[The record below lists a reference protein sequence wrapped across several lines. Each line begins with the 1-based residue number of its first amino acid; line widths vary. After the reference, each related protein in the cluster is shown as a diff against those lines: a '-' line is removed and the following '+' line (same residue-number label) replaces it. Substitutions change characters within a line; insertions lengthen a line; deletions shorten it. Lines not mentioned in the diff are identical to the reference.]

1 MCGQIARAVQ
11 RMVFEQ
17 ATIKVVQERQFGE
30 LRAVIEQVLGPDR
43 VIKFLKA
50 LDGRGLQVRNFDEIL
65 AAKVIDS
72 VAGVKAGTAES
83 LYRALPVSDQAQLR
97 EFYLSR
103 IEEVDSAL
111 RVKFRKVYQY
121 S

>member
-1 MCGQIARAVQ
+1 MG
-11 RMVFEQ
+11 FEQ
-17 ATIKVVQERQFGE
+17 ATIKVVKEREFGE
-30 LRAVIEQVLGPDR
+30 LKAVIEQALAPEKIV
-43 VIKFLKA
+43 KYLKA
-50 LDGRGLQVRNFDEIL
+50 LDSRGLQVRNLDGIL
-65 AAKVIDS
+65 AAQVIDS
-72 VAGVKAGTAES
+72 VAEVKTGTAKS
-83 LYRALPVSDQAQLR
+83 LYSALPISDQAQLR

>member
-1 MCGQIARAVQ
+1 MA
-11 RMVFEQ
+11 FEQ
-17 ATIKVVQERQFGE
+17 ATIKVVKEGEFGE
-30 LRAVIEQVLGPDR
+30 LKAIIEQVLAPER
-43 VIKFLKA
+43 VVKFLKA
-50 LDGRGLQVRNFDEIL
+50 LNGRGLQVRNFDGVL

-72 VAGVKAGTAES
+72 VAGTKAGLAQS
-83 LYRALPVSDQAQLR
+83 LYGSLPVSDQALVR

-111 RVKFRKVYQY
+111 RVKFRKVYRY

>member
-1 MCGQIARAVQ
+1 MA
-11 RMVFEQ
+11 FEQ
-17 ATIKVVQERQFGE
+17 ATIKVVKEREFGE
-30 LRAVIEQVLGPDR
+30 LRSVIEQALAPDR
-43 VIKFLKA
+43 VVKFLKA
-50 LDGRGLQVRNFDEIL
+50 LDGRGLRVRNIDGIL

-72 VAGVKAGTAES
+72 VAGVKAGLAES
-83 LYRALPVSDQAQLR
+83 LYGSLPVSDQAQLR

>member
-1 MCGQIARAVQ
+1 MG
-11 RMVFEQ
+11 FEQ
-17 ATIKVVQERQFGE
+17 AAIEVVKGQEFGE
-30 LRAVIEQVLGPDR
+30 LKAAIERVLAPNR
-43 VIKFLKA
+43 IAKFLKV
-50 LDGRGLQVRNFDEIL
+50 LNNRGLQVRNFDGIL

-72 VAGVKAGTAES
+72 VAAAKTGLAES
-83 LYRALPVSDQAQLR
+83 LYSSLPVSDQALVR

>member
-1 MCGQIARAVQ
+1 MA
-11 RMVFEQ
+11 FEQ
-17 ATIKVVQERQFGE
+17 ATIKVVKEREFGE
-30 LRAVIEQVLGPDR
+30 LRTIIEQVLAPDR
-43 VIKFLKA
+43 VVKFLKA
-50 LDGRGLQVRNFDEIL
+50 LESRGFLVRDLDGIL

-72 VAGVKAGTAES
+72 VADTKVGAAES
-83 LYRALPVSDQAQLR
+83 LYGSLPVSDQAQLR